1 MEKLTFFPAS
11 LRDSYR
17 KQPWE
22 QRERRNGRDKREQPA
37 QSATPQAKPK
47 QYVKQKPAT
56 AQSVAQELRVAAA
69 TRESKA
75 KLGLRSTTVDTSSS
89 HRSS

>member
-1 MEKLTFFPAS
+1 
-11 LRDSYR
+11 
-17 KQPWE
+17 
-22 QRERRNGRDKREQPA
+22 
-37 QSATPQAKPK
+37 
-47 QYVKQKPAT
+47 VKQKPAT